1 MNQKR
6 ISPALTIL
14 IVAFILGLIFVPS
27 KSSAHVLGYNL
38 STFGGPGIEFDEH
51 NLIIPIYGLSGS
63 YAFKNSYEIGL
74 EIAARGP
81 ILTTGIE
88 LNYFFNQGLF
98 LGIQTGL
105 DFDKILT
112 FYIGPQ
118 IGFDYMIHPQWSIG
132 PELQYLYTIHDQGG
146 IFEALFNV
154 KFFFSPES
162 NSNRQTDE
170 QRNSMTR

>member
-1 MNQKR
+1 M
-6 ISPALTIL
+6 SSALMIL
-14 IVAFILGLIFVPS
+14 VVAIILGLIFVPS

-38 STFGGPGIEFDEH
+38 STFGGPGVEFDEH
-51 NLIIPIYGLSGS
+51 DLLIPIYGLSGS

-81 ILTTGIE
+81 ILTTGLE
-88 LNYFFNQGLF
+88 LNYFFQHGLF
-98 LGIQTGL
+98 LGIQSGF

-112 FYIGPQ
+112 LYIGPQ
-118 IGFDYMIHPQWSIG
+118 VGFDYMIHPHWSIG

-154 KFFFSPES
+154 KFFFSPEFT
-162 NSNRQTDE
+162 SNRQIDK
-170 QRNSMTR
+170 